1 MSDQSA
7 SATAAVGAEPPPAA
21 ERTTRRGWPA
31 SLSFTRIG
39 TVYIWIVAVIV
50 FSAWKPGIFPQYL
63 TVTGVLNAAAIP
75 GLLALALVVPLAA
88 GVFDLSVGFI
98 LGMANVVTASLLN
111 HGQPLITTIVLT
123 LLVCLAVGIVNGI
136 VVVLM
141 RVDSFIG
148 TLATGSLL
156 TAAILAVSGNQEITG
171 DVGTIQNLVAR
182 NLHFITLPVFVF
194 LAVAVVLWFVLDLT
208 VTGRRIYATGLG
220 KEQAR
225 LAGISTGRLQFGS
238 FLVSAVL
245 AGAAGIMLTG
255 VVGSGSPAAG
265 PAYLIPAFAAA
276 FLGATQLKDGL
287 FNAPGTVMAVL
298 LLGTINEG
306 LALATSALWAP
317 YVFNGVVLIAALGL
331 RVLQSHRAARR
342 KAATRWIDD
351 PGPGPH
357 SSTQAEAET

>member
-7 SATAAVGAEPPPAA
+7 SMTATLGSGPPAA
-21 ERTTRRGWPA
+21 RRATRRNWQA
-31 SLSFTRIG
+31 SLSFSRIG

-63 TVTGVLNAAAIP
+63 TFADVLNNAAIP
-75 GLLALALVVPLAA
+75 GLLAVALVVPLAA
-88 GVFDLSVGFI
+88 GVFDLSIGYI
-98 LGMANVVTASLLN
+98 LGLANVITASLLN
-111 HGQPLITTIVLT
+111 HGQSLATTIILT
-123 LLVCLAVGIVNGI
+123 LLISLAIGIVNGI

-156 TAAILAVSGNQEITG
+156 VAAILAVSNNQEITG
-171 DVGTIQNLVAR
+171 NVGTIQSLVGK
-182 NLHFITLPVFVF
+182 NLHYITLPVLVF
-194 LAVAVVLWFVLDLT
+194 LAVSAVLWFVLEFT

-225 LAGISTGRLQFGS
+225 LAGISTGRMQFGS

-245 AGAAGIMLTG
+245 AGTAGIMLTG
-255 VVGSGSPAAG
+255 VVGSGSPTEG

-287 FNAPGTVMAVL
+287 FNVGGTLMAVL

-351 PGPGPH
+351 PGPGPR
-357 SSTQAEAET
+357 SSTQAEAAT